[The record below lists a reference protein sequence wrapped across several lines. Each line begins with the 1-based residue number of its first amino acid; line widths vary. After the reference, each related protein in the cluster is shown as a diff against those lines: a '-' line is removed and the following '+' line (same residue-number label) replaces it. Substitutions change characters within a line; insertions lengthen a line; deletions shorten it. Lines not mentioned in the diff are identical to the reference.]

1 MRIIALMLTLVLG
14 ACAPATEDVVQ
25 NDVVT
30 QEVVRTGDPY
40 ARGYTDED
48 FPRIQE
54 LAEGVYSYEQLRPAG
69 EEKFTF
75 SAPGDYMLRVRA
87 NDASGVS
94 GAGHAQCCWT
104 NGFVKVT
111 VTQ

>member
-1 MRIIALMLTLVLG
+1 MVTLTWFKHQGPGDVTFSEGSSRVPVAG
-14 ACAPATEDVVQ
+14 AEAT
-25 NDVVT
+25 T
-30 QEVVRTGDPY
+30 M
-40 ARGYTDED
+40 A
-48 FPRIQE
+48 
-54 LAEGVYSYEQLRPAG
+54 
-69 EEKFTF
+69 TF